1 MALVLAYD
9 GGGLT
14 GWQVQPGGHSVQGEL
29 ETALARLCD
38 HPLRVHGSGRT
49 DARVHAWGQVASFAT
64 MSRLGPER
72 MLKGLAA
79 ILPPEIHPRALGEV
93 SPDFHARYSAQ
104 AKTYDY
110 FLWPAARASLFQRQR
125 LWPLGRDLD
134 ESAVRQA
141 LATLPGERDLAALAS
156 RGSEVEGSTVRRIL
170 EARLTIGPRGLWRI
184 RLTATGFLR
193 HVVRNL
199 VGSLAQVGWG
209 GLEPTALTEMFAAG
223 SRLHP
228 GPKAPACGLYL
239 NRVYYGPWPG
249 APCPERAPATP

>member
-1 MALVLAYD
+1 
-9 GGGLT
+9 
-14 GWQVQPGGHSVQGEL
+14 
-29 ETALARLCD
+29 
-38 HPLRVHGSGRT
+38 
-49 DARVHAWGQVASFAT
+49 VASFAT
-64 MSRLGPER
+64 LSRLEPAR
-72 MLKGLAA
+72 LLSGLAA
-79 ILPPEIHPRALGEV
+79 ILPPDIHPRALGEV

-110 FLWPAARASLFQRQR
+110 FLWPAAKASLFQRGR
-125 LWPLGRDLD
+125 LWPLARALD
-134 ESAVRQA
+134 PDRVRQA
-141 LATLPGERDLAALAS
+141 LATLPGTRDLAALAS

-170 EARLTIGPRGLWRI
+170 EARLDIDGQGLWRI

-209 GLEPTALTEMFAAG
+209 GLEPAAILEMFDAG
-223 SRLHP
+223 RRLHS

-249 APCPERAPATP
+249 VARPQAAHGVAEAGEERA